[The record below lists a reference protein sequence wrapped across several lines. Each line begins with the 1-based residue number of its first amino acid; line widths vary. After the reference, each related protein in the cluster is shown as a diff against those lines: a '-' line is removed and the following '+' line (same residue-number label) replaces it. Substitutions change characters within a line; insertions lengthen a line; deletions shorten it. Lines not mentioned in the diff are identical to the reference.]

1 MSDFQKYLA
10 EQLKDPEFRKLW
22 EARNQLI
29 VRQTA
34 GTMALSGMPLTEED
48 KARILYLCEHPDEM
62 DAMLEE
68 LIRKHT
74 VVSDDKE
81 D

>member
-1 MSDFQKYLA
+1 MSDFQAFLQ
-10 EQLKDPEFRKLW
+10 EQLKDPEFRRLW
-22 EARNQLI
+22 EARNQMI
-29 VRQTA
+29 VQQTA

-68 LIRKHT
+68 LIRKNT
-74 VVSDDKE
+74 VVPE
-81 D
+81 Q

>member
-1 MSDFQKYLA
+1 MSDFQKYLT
-10 EQLKDPEFRKLW
+10 EQLKDPEFRALW
-22 EARNQLI
+22 TARNERI

-34 GTMALSGMPLTEED
+34 GSMALSGMPLTEED

-68 LIRKHT
+68 LIQKHK
-74 VVSDDKE
+74 KE
-81 D
+81 PTP

>member
-1 MSDFQKYLA
+1 MSDFQVFLQ
-10 EQLKDPEFRKLW
+10 EQLKDPEFRQLW

-29 VRQTA
+29 VRQVS
-34 GTMALSGMPLTEED
+34 GTMALSGMDLTEED

-68 LIRKHT
+68 LIRKHK
-74 VVSDDKE
+74 VSPE
-81 D
+81 S

>member
-10 EQLKDPEFRKLW
+10 EQLKDPEFRRLW

-34 GTMALSGMPLTEED
+34 GTMALSGMELTEED

-74 VVSDDKE
+74 VNKE

>member
-1 MSDFQKYLA
+1 MSDFQAFLQ
-10 EQLKDPEFRKLW
+10 EQLKDPEFRRLW

-34 GTMALSGMPLTEED
+34 GNMALSGMELTEED
-48 KARILYLCEHPDEM
+48 NARILYLCEHPDEF

-68 LIRKHT
+68 LIQKHT
-74 VVSDDKE
+74 VIPKS
-81 D
+81 

>member
-22 EARNQLI
+22 EARNQMI
-29 VRQTA
+29 VRQVT
-34 GTMALSGMPLTEED
+34 GTMALSGMELTEED
-48 KARILYLCEHPDEM
+48 KARILYLCEHPEEM

-74 VVSDDKE
+74 VVPE
-81 D
+81 QL

>member
-1 MSDFQKYLA
+1 MSDFQVYQQ

-62 DAMLEE
+62 DAMLED

-74 VVSDDKE
+74 VFPE
-81 D
+81 QL